1 MKIYYV
7 ILAVFLSGNSYTQI
21 KVEQTEQT
29 QTAHQY
35 IVQQAYQYLYSKLGR
50 SIPVVENHLGNWETG
65 SNYFN
70 PGNKIVIGAY
80 REDEE
85 DIVYNNGW
93 PNETITKYWLNLGIG
108 KCYFGPTLK
117 LGISYE
123 YNQNIFSFRYLKADE
138 FRFSAG
144 GYNFD
149 DPPLKFYEIA
159 VLYGYPYRIHN
170 MTIGLLAGIGYLNGI
185 ERGTLIQ
192 NRLYEGVEI
201 SQLSLPLE
209 LYFRIEPLKYLSLG
223 ITGFGNIN
231 TKRSF
236 FGAMIELSIGNF

>member
-1 MKIYYV
+1 M
-7 ILAVFLSGNSYTQI
+7 T
-21 KVEQTEQT
+21 
-29 QTAHQY
+29 
-35 IVQQAYQYLYSKLGR
+35 KLMW
-50 SIPVVENHLGNWETG
+50 S
-65 SNYFN
+65 F
-70 PGNKIVIGAY
+70 IVITINMTVAQNKPDCIMLQDSY
-80 REDEE
+80 LNKYEEIKSIVAFVNDKYLSSMATDE
-85 DIVYNNGW
+85 ILVNNYI
-93 PNETITKYWLNLGIG
+93 TTKYWLNAGIG

-149 DPPLKFYEIA
+149 EPPLKFYEIA
-159 VLYGYPYRIHN
+159 VLYGYPYRTHN
-170 MTIGLLAGIGYLNGI
+170 MTIGFLAGIGYLNGI
-185 ERGTLIQ
+185 ERGTHIQ
-192 NRLYEGVEI
+192 SRLYESIEI

-209 LYFRIEPLKYLSLG
+209 IYFKIEPLKYFSLG

-236 FGAMIELSIGNF
+236 SGAMIEITIGNF